1 MARRYE
7 SLSDEDLQ
15 AKIDKFNAALEEIA
29 LGGEVAKIQS
39 DGRLMELVRGNTGQA
54 DTILGLLLDEQEMRQ
69 NGGVLRGRALGMR
82 FFR

>member
-7 SLSDEDLQ
+7 SLSDEALQ
-15 AKIDKFNAALEEIA
+15 VKIDKFNAALEEIA

-54 DTILGLLLDEQEMRQ
+54 ETILGLLLDEQEMRK
-69 NGGVLRGRALGMR
+69 NGGVLPGRALGMR